1 VRGGCETESGLWQG
15 RGWSINADAPMTK
28 RHKLK
33 GDITKYGTPR
43 YNGRTIE
50 PDRPDKN
57 LIYTFGCDKRGLN
70 A

>member
-1 VRGGCETESGLWQG
+1 
-15 RGWSINADAPMTK
+15 MTK

-33 GDITKYGTPR
+33 GDITKYGSPGYT
-43 YNGRTIE
+43 GGTIE